1 MTTNLKVSSVRKAV
15 PYLLGGFSVSPSTE
29 QKRMNWTRDG
39 KKMRVNAYKLAD
51 HVDFLAISRF
61 RDL

>member
-1 MTTNLKVSSVRKAV
+1 MFARGIFYESEH
-15 PYLLGGFSVSPSTE
+15 TE

-51 HVDFLAISRF
+51 VDFLATSRF